1 MKPEIPEVDTAEV
14 RHTAVSVYGD
24 AMDDF
29 PVLKAFQQ
37 YIDAEQ
43 AKARKRL
50 LAMGVFFGVFMLCVI
65 AVFVAML
72 HGASQRNQMLNDR
85 LVEYA
90 MRDRER
96 QSAVVVQPP
105 AQQDNSAILAL
116 TAKIEDMQQKLTE
129 SQRRAE
135 EAERARREAAA
146 AKAAEE
152 AKKPKAPSAEEVEI
166 RRLRALLAAEKE
178 KLAAE
183 REKLAA
189 EQERR
194 RKEELEAYRRKQYP
208 ELYEPAKPKPRQRQA
223 AKAEPIPKAAKTE
236 PIPKAAEETA
246 AEDGLDELDDS
257 SAISYFS
264 EESAP
269 TGEKAYAIPVDV
281 RGTKSKWRIP
291 KD

>member
-1 MKPEIPEVDTAEV
+1 MKTEIPEVDTSEV

-50 LAMGVFFGVFMLCVI
+50 LAMGVFFGVLMLCVI

-72 HGASQRNQMLNDR
+72 YGASQRNQMLNDR

-105 AQQDNSAILAL
+105 VQQDNSAIIAL
-116 TAKIEDMQQKLTE
+116 TAKIEEMQQKLLD

-135 EAERARREAAA
+135 EAEKARREAAE
-146 AKAAEE
+146 AKAAAE
-152 AKKPKAPSAEEVEI
+152 AKKPKAPSAEEIEI
-166 RRLRALLAAEKE
+166 RRLRTLLAAEKE

-183 REKLAA
+183 REKLAV

-194 RKEELEAYRRKQYP
+194 RREELEAYRRKQYP
-208 ELYEPAKPKPRQRQA
+208 ELYEPAKEVVKEPVRQKQ
-223 AKAEPIPKAAKTE
+223 PQKAATK
-236 PIPKAAEETA
+236 PKVEE
-246 AEDGLDELDDS
+246 ESDDSDLGELDDS

-269 TGEKAYAIPVDV
+269 TGEKTYSIPVDV
-281 RGTKSKWRIP
+281 RGSKSKWRIP